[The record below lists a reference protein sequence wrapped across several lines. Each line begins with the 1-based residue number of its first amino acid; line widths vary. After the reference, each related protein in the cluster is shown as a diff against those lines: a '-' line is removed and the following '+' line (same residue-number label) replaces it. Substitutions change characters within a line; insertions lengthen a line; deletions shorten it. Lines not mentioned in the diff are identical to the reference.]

1 MFCGVRKWSQLFRAG
16 DRIRTPTRRSPGIE
30 LLESRSL
37 LALLGEELFPAN
49 NAWNQKIGAAP
60 VAANSAA
67 IINNIVSN
75 YGDGRLHPD
84 FGQDSNTSDALYGI
98 PYNVVH
104 GTSTS
109 KSTVVID
116 AYASESDLLPVPIP
130 PSVVLEGDYQNGPRI
145 GVDNRG
151 DSHLIVFDVD
161 NNMAYEFFRASRPSE
176 NADGKWHADQE
187 TVWDMNTNMVR
198 TLGYTSADAAG
209 LSILA
214 GLARPD
220 EGLPVSEGGQG
231 VIDHAIRMTLQNS
244 LILDQFIYPAS
255 HTANPGNTNTAIQPP
270 MGIRF
275 RLKNNVDISQLNPE
289 SKIIAQAMKDYGLI
303 VADNGSNFFFT
314 GASRAVNASNQ
325 ETLTWNDADIQDSTH
340 GLKSLHF
347 SNFEVVDLTP
357 QVTGLSVHS
366 GEAGT
371 SVTVTGQ
378 NFSGAAGHLQVLFG
392 SAPATSLTVVDD
404 THVVAIAPS
413 GSGTVDVQVQS
424 GITTSPNS
432 DNIKNT
438 IFGYGISNV
447 VAEDRFTFGTIS
459 SGVQVG
465 NVTSTK
471 PNGAYTV
478 GTVLEVTVEF
488 SAPVTVTGTPQ
499 LQLETGNL
507 DRFVNYFNG
516 SGSSTLTFRYTV
528 QSGDTSDDLDY
539 TGTGALTLNGGT
551 IKDAGGR
558 DATLTLAAPGGAG
571 SLGFNKSL
579 VIDTSA
585 PSIMDVAT
593 SNLAESGITV
603 AWTTSEAADT
613 QIEYGTSTDY
623 GFTSPLNSSLVAS
636 HTVNISGLEAATTYH
651 FRVHSRDAA
660 GNLAL
665 SGDYYFTTPPGL
677 VLSNQTIAEN
687 SPPNSLVGTLT
698 PFDGNSLAPHTFTL
712 ANSAAGRFKIVGN
725 QVQVA
730 NGSLLDYEL
739 AKSHNITVEVSSV
752 GGPTYQKSF
761 TVTLTNVNEITG
773 FDVQKGLS
781 ERSYV
786 RYVDI
791 LFESTNSLGNLLSGS
806 RVQLTR
812 FDLDGT
818 SNPTLISLAGKLSVV
833 GNTVALNFGPQ
844 GIGGNRNSSA
854 GDGYYRLSID
864 QDGDGRYEAT
874 RSFYR
879 LFGDVNGDRIVDDLD
894 ISLIADSF
902 GKKGSYLNA
911 DVNGDGVVNSTD
923 RKYAN
928 QARGHFLA
936 ANLILDD

>member
-1 MFCGVRKWSQLFRAG
+1 MFRAVQRWSRLIGAG
-16 DRIRTPTRRSPGIE
+16 DKSRTRAKRSLGVEP
-30 LLESRSL
+30 LESRSL
-37 LALLGEELFPAN
+37 LALLGQELFPTN
-49 NAWNQKIGAAP
+49 NAWNQNIAAAP

-67 IINNIVSN
+67 IINNIVTN

-84 FGQDSNTSDALYGI
+84 FGQDSNTSGALYGI

-104 GTSTS
+104 GNSTP
-109 KSTVVID
+109 KTTVVID

-130 PSVVLEGDYQNGPRI
+130 PSVVLEGDYQNGPRA
-145 GVDNRG
+145 GVNNRG

-161 NNMAYEFFRASRPSE
+161 NNIAYEFFRASRPSE

-255 HTANPGNTNTAIQPP
+255 HTANPGNANTTIQPP

-275 RLKNNVDISQLNPE
+275 RLKGDVDISQLNPQ

-325 ETLTWNDADIQDSTH
+325 ETLTWNDTDIQDSTR

-357 QVTGLSVHS
+357 QVTGLSVHT

-392 SAPATSLTVVDD
+392 GVPATSVTVVDD
-404 THVVAIAPS
+404 DHVVAIAPA
-413 GSGTVDVQVQS
+413 GSGTVDVRVQS
-424 GITTSPNS
+424 GVTTSPNS

-438 IFGYGISNV
+438 IFGYGISSV
-447 VAEDRFTFGTIS
+447 VADGRFTFGTVT
-459 SGVQVG
+459 SGVQAG

-471 PNGAYTV
+471 ANGAYTV
-478 GTVLEVTVEF
+478 GTVLDVTVGF

-499 LQLETGNL
+499 LQLETGSS
-507 DRFVNYFNG
+507 DRFANYFSG
-516 SGSSTLTFRYTV
+516 SGTSTLTFRYIV
-528 QSGDTSDDLDY
+528 QSEDTSSDLDY
-539 TGTGALTLNGGT
+539 TGTGALTLSGGT
-551 IKDAGGR
+551 IKDAGGM

-579 VIDTSA
+579 VIDTTPPA
-585 PSIMDVAT
+585 ITGVAT
-593 SNLAESGITV
+593 SNLVDSGITV
-603 AWTTSEAADT
+603 DWTTSEAANT
-613 QIEYGTSTDY
+613 QIEYGISTSY
-623 GFTSPLNSSLVAS
+623 GMTSPLNSALVANHS
-636 HTVNISGLEAATTYH
+636 VNLSGLAAVTVYH
-651 FRVHSRDAA
+651 FRARSRDAA

-665 SGDYYFTTPPGL
+665 AGDYVFTTPPGL
-677 VLSNQTIAEN
+677 ALSNQTIAEN
-687 SPPNSLVGTLT
+687 SPTNWLVGTLT
-698 PFDGNSLAPHTFTL
+698 PADGNSLAPHTFTL
-712 ANSAAGRFKIVGN
+712 VNSAAGRFKIVGN

-730 NGSLLDYEL
+730 NESLLDYES
-739 AKSHNITVEVSSV
+739 ATSHNITVEVSST
-752 GGPTYQKSF
+752 GGPTYQKTF
-761 TVTLTNVNEITG
+761 TVNLTNVNEIAG

-786 RYVDI
+786 RYVDL
-791 LFESTNSLGNLLSGS
+791 LFESANSLSNLLSGS

-818 SNPTLISLAGKLSVV
+818 SNPTLISLAGRMSAV
-833 GNTVALNFGPQ
+833 GNTVALNFGAQ
-844 GIGGNRNSSA
+844 GIGGNRNSSV
-854 GDGYYRLSID
+854 GDGYYRLSVD
-864 QDGDGRYEAT
+864 QDGDGVYEAT
-874 RSFYR
+874 RAFYR
-879 LFGDVNGDRIVDDLD
+879 LFGDVNGDQTVDDLD
-894 ISLIADSF
+894 ISLIAGSF
-902 GKKGSYLNA
+902 GKKGSDLNS
-911 DVNGDGVVNSTD
+911 DVNGDGIVNSTD

-928 QARGHFLA
+928 QARGRRLA
-936 ANLILDD
+936 PNLTLDD